1 MAQTMAVMVASLIR
15 NVENRHRLS
24 GIGAYQRDQARQG
37 NQPIMAEVTIVYW
50 RDIPAQVIVGKGRRG
65 SKVQLSERFEQAI
78 DRCAMKVGARDTD
91 SYLAEW
97 RKAVVADLDGEPD
110 TIAADYAARLE
121 TEFDTARLKTLI
133 DAEGWAKA

>member
-1 MAQTMAVMVASLIR
+1 MADRI
-15 NVENRHRLS
+15 
-24 GIGAYQRDQARQG
+24 
-37 NQPIMAEVTIVYW
+37 IVYW

-65 SKVQLSERFEQAI
+65 AKRALPERFEQAI

-97 RKAVVADLDGEPD
+97 RKAPVAVVEGEPD
-110 TIAADYAARLE
+110 ALAADYAARLE
-121 TEFDTARLKTLI
+121 TEFDTPRLKSLI